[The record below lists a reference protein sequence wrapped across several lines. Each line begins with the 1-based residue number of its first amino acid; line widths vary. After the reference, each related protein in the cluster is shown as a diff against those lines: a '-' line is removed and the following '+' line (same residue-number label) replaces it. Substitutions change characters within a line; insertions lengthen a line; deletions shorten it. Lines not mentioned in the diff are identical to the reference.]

1 MIFFQKF
8 NASQIMGDKKI
19 KMKRN
24 FSTTQFIIMLN
35 SFVLILGFAALMF
48 LNKKQLKEIAIDQH
62 AQSMK
67 IFSSVVERMIFQ
79 NAIFFDFN
87 SSNPENSKSMISK
100 NHLDSIVK
108 NLAVRNSQ
116 FRISL
121 IDSNGNLTADSLVD
135 ISASENHL
143 DREEVKLALEG
154 NEAVA
159 IRESTTS
166 GGEEIYFASPITFG
180 GKEFVLRLSSPID
193 SNIFFSGNYLFKM
206 IFGTIII
213 LVPILFFSILFS
225 AHIVIGIEDLKNAA
239 RHYQVED
246 FEFRSHINSPKE
258 ISELSSTMNSMAER
272 IGQNIERLKNLE
284 RMRKDFVA
292 NVSHELKTPITSI
305 KGFAETLLDGALQDE
320 QSARSFA
327 AIIKAQSD
335 RMENVVEDLLSLSE
349 LESGGAEIKFE
360 DADVI
365 SLVENLCEEYRAKGS
380 EKNICINFSSPLS
393 SCFKKINSNLFRQ
406 CCANILENA
415 VKYCPANSRVE
426 VEAFLL
432 KSSPRKS
439 AYDNFE
445 KLEKS
450 SEKIMIVIE
459 DDGAGI
465 ADKYAERIF
474 ERFFR
479 VDKGRC
485 RESGGTG
492 LGLSIAKH
500 IVEIHGGKI
509 RECKSKKF
517 SSGARFEIVI

>member
-1 MIFFQKF
+1 M
-8 NASQIMGDKKI
+8 KK
-19 KMKRN
+19 N

-35 SFVLILGFAALMF
+35 SFVLIFGFAALMF

-79 NAIFFDFN
+79 NTNFFDSDLSGHADDFN
-87 SSNPENSKSMISK
+87 SPNPEESKLMTSK

-108 NLAVRNSQ
+108 NLAVGNSQ
-116 FRISL
+116 FRISI
-121 IDSNGNLTADSLVD
+121 IDSNGNLTADSLAD
-135 ISASENHL
+135 ISALKNYL
-143 DREEVKLALEG
+143 DREEVKLALAG

-159 IRESTTS
+159 IRESTAS
-166 GGEEIYFASPITFG
+166 GGEEIYFASPITIC
-180 GKEFVLRLSSPID
+180 GKEFALRLSSPID

-213 LVPILFFSILFS
+213 LIPILFFSILIL
-225 AHIVIGIEDLKNAA
+225 AHIAIGIEDLKNAA

-246 FEFRSHINSPKE
+246 FEFCSHINSPKE

-305 KGFAETLLDGALQDE
+305 KGFAETLLDGALEDE
-320 QSARSFA
+320 QSARNFA
-327 AIIKAQSD
+327 AIIKTQSD
-335 RMENVVEDLLSLSE
+335 RMENVIEDLLSLSE

-365 SLVENLCEEYRAKGS
+365 SLIENLCEEYRAKGS
-380 EKNICINFSSPLS
+380 VKNIFINFSSPLS

-426 VEAFLL
+426 VEVLLL
-432 KSSPRKS
+432 KSG
-439 AYDNFE
+439 
-445 KLEKS
+445 
-450 SEKIMIVIE
+450 EKIMIVIE
-459 DDGAGI
+459 DNGSGI

-479 VDKGRC
+479 VDKGRS

-492 LGLSIAKH
+492 LGLSISKH